1 MGALNRGCVE
11 NSGRVIGVIHAKWIG
26 EEDMEGIDMVVVDGD
41 DLQERKRQLSA
52 NADCLITLPGGVG
65 TLDELFEAIA
75 GERAHII
82 SARIASCKLP
92 RHVHS
97 ASCKGRP
104 QHPPNL
110 LDQHK
115 RLL

>member
-1 MGALNRGCVE
+1 MYFPEQLP
-11 NSGRVIGVIHAKWIG
+11 SGLQQLTVMEG
-26 EEDMEGIDMVVVDGD
+26 EEAPIRWSYKVKPV
-41 DLQERKRQLSA
+41 QERKRQLSA

-110 LDQHK
+110 LNQHK